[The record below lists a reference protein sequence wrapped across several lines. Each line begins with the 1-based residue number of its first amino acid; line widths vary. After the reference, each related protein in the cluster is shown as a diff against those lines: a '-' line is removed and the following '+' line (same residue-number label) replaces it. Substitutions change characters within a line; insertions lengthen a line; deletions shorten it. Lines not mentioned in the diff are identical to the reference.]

1 MTTMNVPGFTADV
14 TLERTMGTYHS
25 RSIGVSRSVHNE
37 VIAQRAND
45 YSYDRANAVKNIF
58 GFGRVICVPDCSGI
72 GSGSS
77 GPQFCRE
84 VCAWWPY

>member
-1 MTTMNVPGFTADV
+1 MTTMNIPGFTADL
-14 TLERTMGTYHS
+14 TLEKTIGTYRS
-25 RSIGVSRSVHNE
+25 RTIGVSGVHNE
-37 VIAQRAND
+37 VIAQRSDD
-45 YSYDRANAVKNIF
+45 YSYDRANAVKNIM

-72 GSGSS
+72 SGSS